1 MRIVWTMTMEQT
13 KNIKHYIENLS
24 KQALTAVAFL
34 VRFAQRL
41 LTTIRSADGSSA
53 MIDIRQAF
61 KHVDARFVSRNIVL
75 IIIAIYFLSGVYIV
89 KSGEAAVITRFGKI
103 INPKVT
109 EGLHYR
115 LPWPIDKET
124 VVNVS
129 EVRRESVGLASS
141 EPDHPKHVET
151 PGKLQVLSGDTN
163 IVDYEVIVQYQVRE
177 PADYLFN
184 IDYAAYQTVR
194 DAVRAAVTKVSAETA
209 VDNILTSERQ
219 SVLNRLQKETQTL
232 LDSYKSG
239 LAVVS
244 VNFQKAY
251 PPDEVADA
259 FRDVS
264 SAREDKS
271 KTMNEAEGYKNSVIP
286 EARGQAQ
293 KLITEASS
301 SAQAQINE
309 ASGSAVAFT
318 GVLAEYRT
326 NSSIYG
332 EQVTRFRL
340 YLERMEKIFPKIITY
355 IVKPGERV
363 NLKLLE
369 NNETKVSVFPPQ
381 TENGR

>member
-1 MRIVWTMTMEQT
+1 MEQIN
-13 KNIKHYIENLS
+13 NIKQLLAQVTKRVLVVIGLFIRLV
-24 KQALTAVAFL
+24 QALVAK
-34 VRFAQRL
+34 
-41 LTTIRSADGSSA
+41 IRSADGSSS
-53 MIDIRQAF
+53 MTDIRLAF
-61 KHVDARFVSRNIVL
+61 KHVNARYISGNIVKV
-75 IIIAIYFLSGVYIV
+75 IIAIYFLSGVYIV
-89 KSGEAAVITRFGKI
+89 KPGEAAVVTRFGKVVS
-103 INPKVT
+103 PKVS

-115 LPWPIDKET
+115 LPWPVDRET
-124 VVNVS
+124 IVNVS
-129 EVRRESVGLASS
+129 EVRRESVGLSS
-141 EPDHPKHVET
+141 PEPEHPKHMEQ

-163 IVDYEVIVQYQVRE
+163 IIDYEVIVQYQVRD

-194 DAVRAAVTKVSAETA
+194 DAVRAAVTKISAETA

-309 ASGSAVAFT
+309 ASGSAVAFA
-318 GVLAEYRT
+318 GILAEYRT

-340 YLERMEKIFPKIITY
+340 YLERMEKIFPRIVTY

-369 NNETKVSVFPPQ
+369 GNETKVNVFPPQ

>member
-1 MRIVWTMTMEQT
+1 MEQT
-13 KNIKHYIENLS
+13 NNIKQLLAQVT
-24 KQALTAVAFL
+24 KRVL
-34 VRFAQRL
+34 VIIGLFIRL
-41 LTTIRSADGSSA
+41 VQIATKKIRSADGSSS
-53 MIDIRQAF
+53 MTDIRLAF
-61 KHVDARFVSRNIVL
+61 KHVNALYVSGNIVK
-75 IIIAIYFLSGVYIV
+75 IIIAIYFLSGIYIV
-89 KSGEAAVITRFGKI
+89 KSGEAAVVTRFGKVVS
-103 INPKVT
+103 PKVS

-115 LPWPIDKET
+115 LPWPVDKET
-124 VVNVS
+124 IVNVS
-129 EVRRESVGLASS
+129 EVRRESVGLPSP
-141 EPDHPKHVET
+141 EPEHPKHMEQ

-163 IVDYEVIVQYQVRE
+163 IIDYEVIVQYQVRD

-194 DAVRAAVTKVSAETA
+194 DAVRAAVTKISAETA

-232 LDSYKSG
+232 LDSYNSG
-239 LAVVS
+239 LAIVS

-271 KTMNEAEGYKNSVIP
+271 KTMNEAEGYKNSIIP

-318 GVLAEYRT
+318 GILAEYKT

-340 YLERMEKIFPKIITY
+340 YLERMEKIFPRVIAY
-355 IVKPGERV
+355 IVKPGERI

-369 NNETKVSVFPPQ
+369 GNETKVNVFPPQ

>member
-1 MRIVWTMTMEQT
+1 MEQMNKIKQLLAEIT
-13 KNIKHYIENLS
+13 KRI
-24 KQALTAVAFL
+24 LTVVGIL
-34 VRFAQRL
+34 VRLIQSVMAK
-41 LTTIRSADGSSA
+41 IRSADGSSSLA
-53 MIDIRQAF
+53 DIKQAF
-61 KHVDARFVSRNIVL
+61 AHVNARYISGNIVK
-75 IIIAIYFLSGVYIV
+75 IIVAVYFLSGIYIV
-89 KSGEAAVITRFGKI
+89 KPGEAAVVTRFGKVVS
-103 INPKVT
+103 PKVS

-115 LPWPIDKET
+115 LPWPVDRET
-124 VVNVS
+124 IVNVS
-129 EVRRESVGLASS
+129 EVRRESVGLLSP
-141 EPDHPKHVET
+141 EPEHPKHPEQ

-163 IVDYEVIVQYQVRE
+163 IVDYEVIVQYQIRE

-184 IDYAAYQTVR
+184 IDYAPYQIVR

-232 LDSYKSG
+232 LDGYNSG

-271 KTMNEAEGYKNSVIP
+271 KTVNEAEGYKNSVIP

-301 SAQAQINE
+301 SATAQINE
-309 ASGSAVAFT
+309 ASGSAVAFNEILT
-318 GVLAEYRT
+318 QYRT

-340 YLERMEKIFPKIITY
+340 YLERMEKIFPRIVTY

-369 NNETKVSVFPPQ
+369 GNETKVNVFPPQ
-381 TENGR
+381 TESSR

>member
-1 MRIVWTMTMEQT
+1 MKQ
-13 KNIKHYIENLS
+13 YIEQLVQLA
-24 KQALTAVAFL
+24 KRVLALVL
-34 VRFAQRL
+34 RSIEVI
-41 LTTIRSADGSSA
+41 LTKIRSADGSSSLG
-53 MIDIRQAF
+53 DIKAAF
-61 KHVDARFVSRNIVL
+61 KHVNARYVSGNIVK

-89 KSGEAAVITRFGKI
+89 KPGEAAVITRFGEVVQ
-103 INPKVT
+103 PKVA

-115 LPWPIDKET
+115 LPWPVDKES
-124 VVNVS
+124 VVNIS
-129 EVRRESVGLASS
+129 EVRRESVGLSS
-141 EPDHPKHVET
+141 PEPEHPKHLEQ

-163 IVDYEVIVQYQVRE
+163 IVDYEVIVQYQVRD

-184 IDYAAYQTVR
+184 IDYAPYQMVR

-219 SVLNRLQKETQTL
+219 DVLNRLRGESQML
-232 LDSYKSG
+232 LDDYKSG
-239 LAVVS
+239 LSIVS

-271 KTMNEAEGYKNSVIP
+271 KTMNEAEGYKNSIIP

-293 KLITEASS
+293 KLVTEASS

-340 YLERMEKIFPKIITY
+340 YLERMEKIFPRVVAY
-355 IVKPGERV
+355 IVKPGEKV
-363 NLKLLE
+363 NIKLIE
-369 NNETKVSVFPPQ
+369 GNEKNVTVFPPQ
-381 TENGR
+381 TQP

>member
-1 MRIVWTMTMEQT
+1 MQRQFYMEQT
-13 KNIKHYIENLS
+13 KSIQQFIEQLI
-24 KQALTAVAFL
+24 KQALIGVTWL
-34 VRFAQRL
+34 MRFMQKIAPK
-41 LTTIRSADGSSA
+41 IRSADGSSA
-53 MIDIRQAF
+53 MTDIRQAF
-61 KHVDARFVSRNIVL
+61 KHVNMRFVSGNIVK
-75 IIIAIYFLSGVYIV
+75 IIIAIYFLSGIYMV
-89 KSGEAAVITRFGKI
+89 KSGEAAVVTRFGKVI
-103 INPKVT
+103 QPKVN

-129 EVRRESVGLASS
+129 EVRRESVGLSDS
-141 EPDHPKHVET
+141 EPDHPKHVEA

-177 PADYLFN
+177 PAEYLFN

-209 VDNILTSERQ
+209 VDSILTSERQ
-219 SVLNRLQKETQTL
+219 NVLNRLQKETQTL
-232 LDSYKSG
+232 LDNYNSG

-271 KTMNEAEGYKNSVIP
+271 KIMNEAEGYKNSVIP

-340 YLERMEKIFPKIITY
+340 YLERMEKIFPRVITY
-355 IVKPGERV
+355 IVKPGEKV

-369 NNETKVSVFPPQ
+369 NNETKVNVFPPQ

>member
-1 MRIVWTMTMEQT
+1 MEQT
-13 KNIKHYIENLS
+13 NNIKQLLAQIT
-24 KQALTAVAFL
+24 KRILTVIGML
-34 VRFAQRL
+34 VRLIQSVTAK
-41 LTTIRSADGSSA
+41 IRSADGSSSLT
-53 MIDIRQAF
+53 DIKQAF
-61 KHVDARFVSRNIVL
+61 AHVNARYISGNIVK
-75 IIIAIYFLSGVYIV
+75 IIVVIYFLSGIYIV
-89 KSGEAAVITRFGKI
+89 KPGEAAVVTRFGKVVS
-103 INPKVT
+103 PKVS

-115 LPWPIDKET
+115 LPWPVDKET
-124 VVNVS
+124 IVSVS
-129 EVRRESVGLASS
+129 EVRRESVGLLSP
-141 EPDHPKHVET
+141 EPEHPKHMEQPV
-151 PGKLQVLSGDTN
+151 KLQVLSGDTN
-163 IVDYEVIVQYQVRE
+163 IIDYEVIVQYQVRE
-177 PADYLFN
+177 PAAYLFN
-184 IDYAAYQTVR
+184 IDYAPYQTVR
-194 DAVRAAVTKVSAETA
+194 DAVRAAVTKISAETA

-232 LDSYKSG
+232 LDSYNSG

-271 KTMNEAEGYKNSVIP
+271 KTVNEAEGYKNSVIP

-301 SAQAQINE
+301 SATAQINE
-309 ASGSAVAFT
+309 ASGSAVAFNEILT
-318 GVLAEYRT
+318 QYRT

-340 YLERMEKIFPKIITY
+340 YLERMEKIFPRIATY

-369 NNETKVSVFPPQ
+369 GNETKVNVFPPQ
-381 TENGR
+381 TEGGR

>member
-1 MRIVWTMTMEQT
+1 MEQT
-13 KNIKHYIENLS
+13 NNIKKLLAQVT
-24 KQALTAVAFL
+24 KRVL
-34 VRFAQRL
+34 VVVGLFIRL
-41 LTTIRSADGSSA
+41 VQIATKKIRSADGSSS
-53 MIDIRQAF
+53 MTDIRLAF
-61 KHVDARFVSRNIVL
+61 KHVNARYVSGNIVK
-75 IIIAIYFLSGVYIV
+75 IVIVIYFLSGIYIV
-89 KSGEAAVITRFGKI
+89 KSGEAAVVTRFGKVVS
-103 INPKVT
+103 PKVS

-115 LPWPIDKET
+115 LPWPVDRET
-124 VVNVS
+124 IVNVS
-129 EVRRESVGLASS
+129 EVRRESVGLSS
-141 EPDHPKHVET
+141 PEPEHPKHVEQ

-163 IVDYEVIVQYQVRE
+163 IIDYEVIVQYQVRD

-194 DAVRAAVTKVSAETA
+194 DAVRAAVTKISAETA

-232 LDSYKSG
+232 LDSYNSG

-271 KTMNEAEGYKNSVIP
+271 KTMNEAEGYKNSIIP

-318 GVLAEYRT
+318 GILAEYKT

-340 YLERMEKIFPKIITY
+340 YLERMEKIFPRVIAY

-369 NNETKVSVFPPQ
+369 GNETKVNVFPPQ

>member
-1 MRIVWTMTMEQT
+1 MEQT
-13 KNIKHYIENLS
+13 NNIKQLLAQVT
-24 KQALTAVAFL
+24 KRVL
-34 VRFAQRL
+34 VVIGLFIRL
-41 LTTIRSADGSSA
+41 VQIATKKIRSADGSSS
-53 MIDIRQAF
+53 MTDIRLAF
-61 KHVDARFVSRNIVL
+61 KHVNARYVSGNIVK
-75 IIIAIYFLSGVYIV
+75 IIIAIYFLSGIYIV
-89 KSGEAAVITRFGKI
+89 KSGEAAVITRFGKV

-124 VVNVS
+124 IVNVS
-129 EVRRESVGLASS
+129 EVRRESVGLSS
-141 EPDHPKHVET
+141 PEPEHPKHMEQ

-163 IVDYEVIVQYQVRE
+163 IIDYEVIVQYQVRD

-194 DAVRAAVTKVSAETA
+194 DAVRAAVTKISAETA

-232 LDSYKSG
+232 LDSYNSG

-271 KTMNEAEGYKNSVIP
+271 KTMNEAEGYKNSIIP

-318 GVLAEYRT
+318 GILAEYKT

-340 YLERMEKIFPKIITY
+340 YLERMEKIFPRVIAY

-369 NNETKVSVFPPQ
+369 GNETKVNVFPPQ

>member
-1 MRIVWTMTMEQT
+1 MEQT
-13 KNIKHYIENLS
+13 NNIKQLLAQVT
-24 KQALTAVAFL
+24 KRVL
-34 VRFAQRL
+34 VVIGLFIRL
-41 LTTIRSADGSSA
+41 VQIATKKIRSADGSSS
-53 MIDIRQAF
+53 MTDIRLAF
-61 KHVDARFVSRNIVL
+61 KHVNARYVSGNIVK
-75 IIIAIYFLSGVYIV
+75 IIIAIYFLSGIYIV
-89 KSGEAAVITRFGKI
+89 KSGEAAVVTRFGKVVS
-103 INPKVT
+103 PKVS

-115 LPWPIDKET
+115 LPWPVDKAT

-129 EVRRESVGLASS
+129 EVRRESVGLSS
-141 EPDHPKHVET
+141 PEPEHPKHMEQ

-163 IVDYEVIVQYQVRE
+163 IIDYEVIVQYQVRD

-271 KTMNEAEGYKNSVIP
+271 KTMNEAEGYKNSIIP

-318 GVLAEYRT
+318 GILAEYKT

-340 YLERMEKIFPKIITY
+340 YLERMEKIFPRIVTY

-369 NNETKVSVFPPQ
+369 GNETKVNVFPPQ

>member
-1 MRIVWTMTMEQT
+1 MEQT
-13 KNIKHYIENLS
+13 KGIKQYIE
-24 KQALTAVAFL
+24 QL
-34 VRFAQRL
+34 VRQVPLVVAWVTRLVQRL
-41 LTTIRSADGSSA
+41 LLTIRSADGSSS
-53 MIDIRQAF
+53 MTDIRQAF
-61 KHVDARFVSRNIVL
+61 KHVNARYISGNIVKV
-75 IIIAIYFLSGVYIV
+75 IIAIYFLSGVYIV
-89 KSGEAAVITRFGKI
+89 KPGEAAVITRFGKV

-115 LPWPIDKET
+115 LPWPVDKET

-129 EVRRESVGLASS
+129 EVRRESVGLSS
-141 EPDHPKHVET
+141 PEPEHPKHMEQ

-163 IVDYEVIVQYQVRE
+163 IIDYEVIVQYQVRE

-219 SVLNRLQKETQTL
+219 SVLNRLQKETQII

-271 KTMNEAEGYKNSVIP
+271 KTMNEAEGYKNSIIP

-318 GVLAEYRT
+318 GILAEYRT

-340 YLERMEKIFPKIITY
+340 YLERMEKIFPRVITY

-369 NNETKVSVFPPQ
+369 GNETNVKVFPPQ

>member
-1 MRIVWTMTMEQT
+1 MEQT
-13 KNIKHYIENLS
+13 NNIKQLLAQVT
-24 KQALTAVAFL
+24 KRVL
-34 VRFAQRL
+34 VIIGLFIRL
-41 LTTIRSADGSSA
+41 VQIATKKIRSADGSSS
-53 MIDIRQAF
+53 MTDIRLAF
-61 KHVDARFVSRNIVL
+61 KHVNALYVSGNIVK
-75 IIIAIYFLSGVYIV
+75 IIIAIYFLSGIYIV
-89 KSGEAAVITRFGKI
+89 KSGEAAVVTRFGKVVS
-103 INPKVT
+103 PKVS

-115 LPWPIDKET
+115 LPWPVDKET
-124 VVNVS
+124 IVNVS
-129 EVRRESVGLASS
+129 EVRRESVGLSS
-141 EPDHPKHVET
+141 PEPEHPKHMEQ

-163 IVDYEVIVQYQVRE
+163 IIDYEVIVQYQVRD

-194 DAVRAAVTKVSAETA
+194 DAVRAAVTKISAETA

-232 LDSYKSG
+232 LDSYNSG
-239 LAVVS
+239 LAIVS

-271 KTMNEAEGYKNSVIP
+271 KTMNEAEGYKNSIIP

-318 GVLAEYRT
+318 GILAEYKT

-340 YLERMEKIFPKIITY
+340 YLERMEKIFPRVIAY
-355 IVKPGERV
+355 IVKPGERI

-369 NNETKVSVFPPQ
+369 GNETKVNVFPPQ